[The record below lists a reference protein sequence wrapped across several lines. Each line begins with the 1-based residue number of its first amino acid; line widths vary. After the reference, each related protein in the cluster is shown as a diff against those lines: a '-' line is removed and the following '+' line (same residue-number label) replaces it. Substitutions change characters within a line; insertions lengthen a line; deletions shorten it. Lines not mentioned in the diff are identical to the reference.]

1 MNKKTIKIVS
11 IVLVALIVM
20 LSISSSV
27 FALSAG
33 DLTGGKVD
41 TSTET
46 TVKNVANKIIGAMRL
61 VGTAAAVI
69 ILMILG
75 FKYLMGSAEDK
86 ADYKKSMIPYIVGAI
101 CIFLAPWIAGAIL
114 GFVQDANASTK
125 DEKDEKDGST
135 AIVAMIDQQ

>member
-27 FALSAG
+27 FALNANQ
-33 DLTGGKVD
+33 LTGDGANLG
-41 TSTET
+41 SSET
-46 TVKNVANKIIGAMRL
+46 TVQNVANNIIGAMRL

-69 ILMILG
+69 ILMVLG

-86 ADYKKSMIPYIVGAI
+86 ADYKKSMIPYIVGAV
-101 CIFLAPWIAGAIL
+101 CIFLAPWIASAVL
-114 GFVQDANASTK
+114 EMVQKINT
-125 DEKDEKDGST
+125 
-135 AIVAMIDQQ
+135 